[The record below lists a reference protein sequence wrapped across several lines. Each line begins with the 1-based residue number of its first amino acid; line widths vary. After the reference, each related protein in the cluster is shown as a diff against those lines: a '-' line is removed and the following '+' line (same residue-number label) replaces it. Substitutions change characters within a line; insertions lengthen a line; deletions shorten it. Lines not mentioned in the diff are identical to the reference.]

1 MRWWRVLAWMFAG
14 WLSVQGS
21 AIAYDGSALRG
32 VDARIW
38 GGIAGTSWIA
48 QGEGGRIIYAF
59 IDPNC
64 PYSRDLFRKA
74 QSLID
79 PAISQIRW
87 IPVGV
92 LPRVTEDS
100 RYKSATAL
108 KGGRKA
114 LNALMSGG
122 QVMARPTDDELRQV
136 DDSARFL
143 RQEIGP
149 YVQAGVPKLVYIR
162 EPGNEVKIFTGVP
175 PDKDLSKIMR

>member
-1 MRWWRVLAWMFAG
+1 MRRWLVLAWVFVGLLAI
-14 WLSVQGS
+14 QGS
-21 AIAYDGSALRG
+21 AVAYDGSALRG

-38 GGIAGTSWIA
+38 GGIAGTNWIA
-48 QGEGGRIIYAF
+48 QGEGERIIYAF

-100 RYKSATAL
+100 RYKSAVAL

-122 QVMARPTDDELRQV
+122 QTTDRPTDDAWRQT
-136 DDSARFL
+136 DDNARFL
-143 RQEIGP
+143 QQEIGP
-149 YVQAGVPKLVYIR
+149 YVKAGVPKLVFIR
-162 EPGNEVKIFTGVP
+162 DPGNEVKIFTGVP
-175 PDKDLSKIMR
+175 PERELSKIMR